1 MRDGSEP
8 GSEKIRE
15 IGIQQVNEL
24 DTVDLKS
31 ILAYTLLSTQF
42 VTRIVLSPS
51 LFAGA
56 MIEAKMRE
64 KNFRRLS
71 TQKCLLTNCTML
83 KARAL
88 VVGLGH

>member
-1 MRDGSEP
+1 MCCDDYKELEVSYDVGASLVHEGVRDGSEP

-15 IGIQQVNEL
+15 IGIQLVNEL

-51 LFAGA
+51 PFAGY
-56 MIEAKMRE
+56 EP
-64 KNFRRLS
+64 NSLS
-71 TQKCLLTNCTML
+71 QL
-83 KARAL
+83 AAW
-88 VVGLGH
+88 